1 MATNQKKISLLKQ
14 AEIESKKRQMS
25 VVKGG
30 YKAKEPLLNL
40 LNRLLPAYTFKP
52 KQVQFINAK
61 QLVAWYLGGYKSGK
75 SFTGV
80 CLDIALAY
88 INRPY
93 PGILVHPTMDGN
105 EITVLPLIDEICT
118 ENGIEYEVKKLST
131 KFKVV
136 FKFGMDKRD
145 WGVLLVASGD
155 KPKSLKGPK
164 LAFGHIDEPL
174 VMKEEITEVIIS
186 RLAEMRATLRRLL
199 YTGTPEPEHMQWGF
213 DIVDKEFE
221 DSEDRF
227 ITTMSTREVAEFLA
241 PGYIEGMV
249 KNLSPERVETFVDGK
264 YRNLSQGK
272 VYQSF
277 NKKTCVMDAA
287 LIKNYKDAGDSEL
300 VIGVDFNVNQ
310 MSGTLTRL
318 SGRYKL
324 QLKEFR
330 IQSRSDTRELARLMI
345 NRLFDEGYLIRETGK
360 KLSKTKYGRSLIITG
375 DASGK
380 AHSSKSN
387 QSDYEIIQ
395 QEFEAAGVDITIFV
409 PDANPA
415 VRDRVNYI
423 NMQFENET
431 YFVSSDCPI
440 TIRDRELTSWK
451 LGADGFFVDK
461 SKKELTHL
469 GDAADYPVYNTQML
483 TEDPDHRMN
492 VMTWERGK
500 RR

>member
-1 MATNQKKISLLKQ
+1 MATNPKKISLLKQ
-14 AEIESKKRQMS
+14 AEIENKKRQMH

-30 YKAKEPLLNL
+30 YKPKEPLLNL
-40 LNRLLPAYTFKP
+40 LNRLFPVYNFIPEQK
-52 KQVQFINAK
+52 QFINAK
-61 QLVAWYLGGYKSGK
+61 QLVVWYLGGYKSGK
-75 SFTGV
+75 SWCSM
-80 CLDIALAY
+80 CLDIALSY

-105 EITVLPLIDEICT
+105 EITILPLIDEICS
-118 ENGIEYEVKKLST
+118 ENGIEYEVKKLRT
-131 KFKVV
+131 KFKVI

-145 WGVLLVASGD
+145 WGVLLLASGD

-164 LAFGHIDEPL
+164 LSFGHVDEPL
-174 VMKEEITEVIIS
+174 IMDEEICEVVIS
-186 RLAEMRATLRRLL
+186 RLAEGRAKLRKMI
-199 YTGTPEPEHMQWGF
+199 YSGTPEPEHMKWGF
-213 DIVDKEFE
+213 DIVDQEFE
-221 DSEDRF
+221 DSDKRF
-227 ITTMSTREVAEFLA
+227 ITTVSTRKVAQFLA
-241 PGYIEGMV
+241 PGYIKSMEDS
-249 KNLSPERVETFVDGK
+249 LSQERIETFIDGK

-277 NKKTCVMDAA
+277 DKKKNVMDAMA
-287 LIKNYKDAGDSEL
+287 IKKYKDEAESEL

-345 NRLFDEGYLIRETGK
+345 RRLFDEGYVIKEEDKR

-395 QEFEAAGVDITIFV
+395 QEFEAAGIDITIYV
-409 PDANPA
+409 PDAMVA
-415 VRDRVNYI
+415 
-423 NMQFENET
+423 Q
-431 YFVSSDCPI
+431 S
-440 TIRDRELTSWK
+440 L
-451 LGADGFFVDK
+451 
-461 SKKELTHL
+461 
-469 GDAADYPVYNTQML
+469 
-483 TEDPDHRMN
+483 
-492 VMTWERGK
+492 K
-500 RR
+500 RRLP